1 MQQELSKKNVI
12 VTGWPSKEKVFF
24 NENGL
29 RKVAGTQSRQ
39 ISINGNIHLIN
50 FSLNSLYVYF
60 PDYSIKPS
68 SNGCGPMVVSG
79 CVRDIWD
86 NCHLSG
92 KILNALDLLLYD
104 GNTEPTEYASDL
116 HAWDVTHGHHHI
128 DPASSYP
135 TEHMWWALLGHE
147 NAITFLHIN
156 CEGGC
161 TEVLVA
167 DGGKLWGFLH
177 LHHSN
182 PLSSINFFLNN
193 SFCLDKVLRSSKYDF
208 EAVALRPGDKL

>member
-12 VTGWPSKEKVFF
+12 VTGWPLKKKVSF
-24 NENGL
+24 NEDGL
-29 RKVAGTQSRQ
+29 RKVAGIQSRQ
-39 ISINGNIHLIN
+39 ISINGNIHVIN

-60 PDYSIKPS
+60 SDYSIKPS
-68 SNGCGPMVVSG
+68 GNGCGPMVVSG
-79 CVRDIWD
+79 CVQDIWD
-86 NCHLSG
+86 NRHPSG
-92 KILNALDLLLYD
+92 KIPNALHLPLYD

-116 HAWDVTHGHHHI
+116 HAWDVTRSHHHI

-135 TEHMWWALLGHE
+135 TKHMRWALLGHE
-147 NAITFLHIN
+147 NAITFLHID

-177 LHHSN
+177 PHRGN
-182 PLSSINFFLNN
+182 PLSSVNFFLNN
-193 SFCLDKVLRSSKYDF
+193 SFCLDEVLCSSEYNF
-208 EAVALRPGDKL
+208 EAVAL